1 VPAEPLA
8 RLAMARL
15 TAVQRRRRRG
25 VRRMTALA
33 VILLAWLAWV
43 AGLFAF
49 VHAIPMTV
57 DRPTARTDAIVVLT
71 GGSLRLDT
79 GLRLLAE
86 RRGDRLFVS
95 GVHRGVDVVEL
106 LRAYEQAPERTR
118 CCLDLG
124 HDAINTVGNATE
136 TAEWVARNGY
146 ESIRL
151 VTASYHMPR
160 SLMEF
165 SHAMPDVEL
174 VAHPVFPEHVRIEKW
189 WRWPGTTAL
198 IVREYNKYLV
208 AWTRLAWNKL
218 SG

>member
-1 VPAEPLA
+1 
-8 RLAMARL
+8 MARL
-15 TAVQRRRRRG
+15 GATHKRRRRG
-25 VRRMTALA
+25 VRRLTALA
-33 VILLAWLAWV
+33 VVLV
-43 AGLFAF
+43 AGLVWVGGLIAFAE
-49 VHAIPMTV
+49 AIPMTIE
-57 DRPTARTDAIVVLT
+57 RPEDRTDAIVVLT

-86 RRGDRLFVS
+86 RKGDRLFVS
-95 GVHRGVDVVEL
+95 GVHRGVEVAEL

-124 HDAINTVGNATE
+124 HDAINTVGNASE
-136 TAEWVARNGY
+136 TAAWVARNGY

-160 SLMEF
+160 SVLEF
-165 SHAMPDVEL
+165 RNAMPDVQL
-174 VAHPVFPEHVRIEKW
+174 VEHPVFPKHVRVEEW

-208 AWTRLAWNKL
+208 AWVRQIWNNI
-218 SG
+218 SGR